1 MDYSDAADNLK
12 MKPTSTLGVGCL
24 LIENDKVLLVKPNY
38 GKAKNHWIMPGGFI
52 ENGEPIDQAGLRELK
67 EETGQHGKIISSFC
81 VRYRL
86 EPSDVYWV
94 LKVLRSGE
102 TALTIQSE
110 ELIDVQFLPI
120 EFAIKSAE
128 VRPMTRYFIEC
139 SLAKNPKAISLP
151 QEFEKNNFVY
161 FFER

>member
-1 MDYSDAADNLK
+1 

-52 ENGEPIDQAGLRELK
+52 ENGEPLDKAALRELK
-67 EETGQHGKIISSFC
+67 EETGQYGEIISPFC

-94 LKVLRSGE
+94 LRVQRLGE
-102 TALTIQSE
+102 MPLLVQTE
-110 ELIDVQFLPI
+110 ELNDVQFLPI
-120 EFAIKSAE
+120 DFAIKSTE
-128 VRPMTRYFIEC
+128 VRPMTRFFIEC
-139 SLAKNPKAISLP
+139 SLSKNPKIIPIPPTL
-151 QEFEKNNFVY
+151 EKNNFVY
-161 FFER
+161 FLEK

>member
-1 MDYSDAADNLK
+1 

-52 ENGEPIDQAGLRELK
+52 ENGEPLDKAALRELT
-67 EETGQHGKIISSFC
+67 EETGQHGEIISPFC

-94 LKVLRSGE
+94 LRVQRLAE
-102 TALTIQSE
+102 MPLLVQTE

-120 EFAIKSAE
+120 DFAIKSTD
-128 VRPMTRYFIEC
+128 VRPMTRFFIEC
-139 SLAKNPKAISLP
+139 SLSKNPKTISIP

-161 FFER
+161 FLEK